1 MRIVD
6 VNAFYTPQGGGVK
19 TYVDRKLAAMG
30 EAGDEI
36 IILAPGPEDQTRILS
51 ERTRIVTIRS
61 PHFALDRRYHHFNDE
76 AALHAALDRLSP
88 DWVEASSPW
97 RSAAMV
103 ARWQG
108 SAGRSLIMHCDPLT
122 AYAYRW
128 FGRLLDRH
136 RIDRGFDLFWQHLR
150 RLDRQ
155 FDHVVAASSDLA
167 DRLREGGLSRVRLL
181 PMGVAPDR
189 FSPALRDEMLRRR
202 LLAACALSADA
213 TLLLAVG
220 RLAPEKR
227 LDTVIQGVIAA
238 GAHAPVGL
246 AIVGGGRDERSVRR
260 AIARC
265 PHVQIIPPITDR
277 AQLARV
283 MASADIFVH
292 GCEAETFGM
301 VAAEARASGLP
312 LIVPDTGGSIDQLQP
327 GCGLTYRAG
336 DAADLKAAIAA
347 MCQSAIAP
355 YRRNAQAGAATVPTM
370 DAHFRSLL
378 DLYQHRQEW
387 RVAA

>member
-6 VNAFYTPQGGGVK
+6 VNAFYAPQGGGVR
-19 TYVDRKLAAMG
+19 TYVERKLAAMPLSG
-30 EAGDEI
+30 NEVV
-36 IILAPGPEDQTRILS
+36 ILAPGPQDHTRIIN
-51 ERTRIVTIRS
+51 ERASIVTVKS
-61 PHFALDRRYHHFNDE
+61 PAFALDRRYHHFNDE

-103 ARWQG
+103 ARWRG
-108 SAGRSLIMHCDPLT
+108 AAGRSLIMHCDPLS

-128 FGRLLDRH
+128 FGGLFDRR

-155 FDHVVAASSDLA
+155 FDHVVAASRNLA
-167 DRLREGGLSRVRLL
+167 DRLRQGGLQRVRLL
-181 PMGVAPDR
+181 PMGVDPGI
-189 FSPALRDEMLRRR
+189 FSPSLRDPELRHR
-202 LLAACALSADA
+202 LLESCGLKSDA
-213 TLLLAVG
+213 MLLLAVG

-227 LDTVIQGVIAA
+227 LKTLIDGAIAA
-238 GAHAPVGL
+238 GTRLPVGL
-246 AIVGGGRDERSVRR
+246 VIVGEGREERSLRR
-260 AIARC
+260 AVGNC
-265 PHVQIIPPITDR
+265 PHVQIVPPVRER
-277 AQLARV
+277 ARLARL

-312 LIVPDTGGSIDQLQP
+312 LIVPDIGGASDQLDP

-336 DAADLKAAIAA
+336 DTADLKAAIIALAGDGLPALRQRARQAA
-347 MCQSAIAP
+347 GDV
-355 YRRNAQAGAATVPTM
+355 RTM
-370 DAHFRSLL
+370 DAHFRSLSH
-378 DLYQHRQEW
+378 LYRQSDG
-387 RVAA
+387 RRHAA